1 MLVPLIIKLPN
12 QVAGFISDRN
22 VETVDIVPTIASV
35 LSSRVPYDVDG
46 RSLLDSVQTER
57 TEKVF
62 VQRNRVSVM
71 LENLDAD
78 LDDRD
83 AGLVG
88 LSLSTLEIHSGTD
101 ALVRLERPQV
111 FDDVDLEADTL
122 PLFVRGTMTDIIEE
136 RVSLAIAVNGVVV
149 ATTQS
154 YQEHDE
160 WVFASMI
167 PEEALTPGAN
177 ELEVFVVDS
186 ARVLTSTTPRSP
198 H

>member
-1 MLVPLIIKLPN
+1 
-12 QVAGFISDRN
+12 
-22 VETVDIVPTIASV
+22 
-35 LSSRVPYDVDG
+35 
-46 RSLLDSVQTER
+46 
-57 TEKVF
+57 
-62 VQRNRVSVM
+62 M

-83 AGLVG
+83 APLEQKLSHFALGLYALGPHAPLVG

-186 ARVLTSTTPRSP
+186 AGVLTSATPRSP
-198 H
+198 P